1 MLYFSF
7 SIRVTEVSFFFL
19 SWQQVDQWILLHLRT
34 LESVIYTPI
43 QKVAMCA
50 SICFRKPP
58 TLEKKK
64 PATALV
70 FRKKP
75 QAQCQKRG
83 FKELFYYYWLFFR
96 STVQNF
102 ALTLWIL
109 LDPAEWKMKYARASQ
124 ECGGYSGF
132 HVTMMI
138 PSFGFFLICI
148 KISYFR
154 DATFRGTLIAFGPM
168 ENYNGKKNGCVARKS
183 TMALSWAK
191 PFLGCLVICC
201 VLFAG
206 SQNTIQIQTTTT
218 NNK

>member
-1 MLYFSF
+1 
-7 SIRVTEVSFFFL
+7 
-19 SWQQVDQWILLHLRT
+19 
-34 LESVIYTPI
+34 
-43 QKVAMCA
+43 MCA
-50 SICFRKPP
+50 SIGFRKPP

-70 FRKKP
+70 FRQI

-109 LDPAEWKMKYARASQ
+109 LDPAEWKMKYARASW

-168 ENYNGKKNGCVARKS
+168 ENYNGGKKWLHWKEKHDGIK
-183 TMALSWAK
+183 LSWAI
-191 PFLGCLVICC
+191 FGVFGDLLRIVCRE
-201 VLFAG
+201 
-206 SQNTIQIQTTTT
+206 SEHNSNT
-218 NNK
+218 NHCY